1 MAIDQATRVSGLAI
15 FENDKLVKYNIIEL
29 KKSDDIKVRMKEMI
43 RKLSEQ
49 ITENNVDCVV
59 FEDVSLQGNVSTLI
73 VLAQIQGAII
83 STCVMN
89 NIEYK
94 VYKSTSWRKIDG
106 FDQRKGIKRP
116 ELKQQAKDFVYNKYG
131 LSLKEDMCDAICIGE
146 AYIKENHIDE

>member
-15 FENDKLVKYNIIEL
+15 FEDDKLVKYNIIEL
-29 KKSDDIKVRMKEMI
+29 KKSDDIKARMKEMI
-43 RKLSEQ
+43 QKLSEQ

-106 FDQRKGIKRP
+106 FNQRKGIKRP
-116 ELKQQAKDFVYNKYG
+116 ELKQQAKDFVLNKYG
-131 LSLKEDMCDAICIGE
+131 LTLKEDMCDAICIGE
-146 AYIKENHIDE
+146 AYIKENHIGE

>member
-106 FDQRKGIKRP
+106 FNQQKGIKRP

-146 AYIKENHIDE
+146 AYIKENHIGE

>member
-89 NIEYK
+89 DIEYK

-106 FDQRKGIKRP
+106 FNQRKGIKRP
-116 ELKQQAKDFVYNKYG
+116 ELKQQAKDFVCNKYG

-146 AYIKENHIDE
+146 AYIKENHIGE

>member
-15 FENDKLVKYNIIEL
+15 FEDNKLVRYNIIEL
-29 KKSDDIKVRMKEMI
+29 KKTDDIKERMKEMI

-94 VYKSTSWRKIDG
+94 VYKSTVWRKIDG
-106 FDQRKGIKRP
+106 FNQRKGIKRP
-116 ELKQQAKDFVYNKYG
+116 ELKQQAKDFVFNKYG

-146 AYIKENHIDE
+146 AYIKENHIGE